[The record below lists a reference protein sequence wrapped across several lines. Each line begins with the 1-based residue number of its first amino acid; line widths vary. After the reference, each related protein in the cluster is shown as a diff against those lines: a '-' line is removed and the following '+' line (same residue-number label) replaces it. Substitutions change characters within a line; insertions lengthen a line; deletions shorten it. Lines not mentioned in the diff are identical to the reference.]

1 MTMTFTT
8 LHIALTAATVA
19 VLTVAVGMWRLPHRA
34 WRQALVIALL
44 SGAAVFLWRLSANK
58 PDPHDDGL
66 PRVSAHARAAP
77 IPTHLTP
84 ATHADPPPPARPRP
98 VPPGPPPPP

>member
-34 WRQALVIALL
+34 WRQALGIALL
-44 SGAAVFLWRLSANK
+44 SGAAVFLGRLAADKARLQADGAPGFSPKDWAP
-58 PDPHDDGL
+58 PDPAHL
-66 PRVSAHARAAP
+66 PPRPHP
-77 IPTHLTP
+77 P
-84 ATHADPPPPARPRP
+84 PPPPARPRP
-98 VPPGPPPPP
+98 GPA